1 MSAAKPAKISWRAR
15 LTKEDSKM
23 PHRNFSVAVILVFA
37 LGSVVLADPPT
48 LSIEPQATLITGAV
62 IVRVN
67 VNCGD
72 GASIG
77 DLLVGVR
84 QGDMA
89 MEVLTEF
96 NSTGNRQQVS
106 VTVPGV
112 FAAGDAVASAL
123 LQCALL
129 LEGQQLGSTIRISP

>member
-1 MSAAKPAKISWRAR
+1 M
-15 LTKEDSKM
+15 L
-23 PHRNFSVAVILVFA
+23 HRKLSVVVILVFA

-62 IVRVN
+62 IVRVD

-72 GASIG
+72 GASTAFVV
-77 DLLVGVR
+77 VGVR

-89 MEVLTEF
+89 TEAGKEF
-96 NSTGNRQQVS
+96 ESTGNRQEVS

-112 FAAGDAVASAL
+112 FAPGDASASAL
-123 LQCALL
+123 LQCGLL
-129 LEGQQLGSTIRISP
+129 LEGQQLGALIKISQ